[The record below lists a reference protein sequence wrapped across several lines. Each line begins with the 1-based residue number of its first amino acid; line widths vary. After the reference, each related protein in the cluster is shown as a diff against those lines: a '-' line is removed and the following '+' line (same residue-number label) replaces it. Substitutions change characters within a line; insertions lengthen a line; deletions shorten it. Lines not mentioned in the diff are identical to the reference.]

1 MINKKYFKQLEEQ
14 FVSLDEK
21 KRNLQKLSSDALHAA
36 KRAIFSFHRDDW
48 KTGEELLEYA
58 LKNLKEIE
66 KKYLSERLDSEGSFK
81 AAQEEYVEAELFRQF
96 LYKEDVGPIKKWQ
109 ADSDIY
115 LGGLTDTVG
124 EIVRYAVRKAT
135 SRDFNDVKRAQAC
148 IEEIVAVLMELNLTG
163 YLRTKFD
170 QAKQARHK
178 MEQVMYEVSLRAR
191 K

>member
-1 MINKKYFKQLEEQ
+1 MINKKYFKQLQDQ

-21 KRNLQKLSSDALHAA
+21 KRKLQKLSSDALHAS

-48 KTGEELLEYA
+48 KTGEDLLDGA

-81 AAQEEYVEAELFRQF
+81 AAQEEYVEAEIFRQF
-96 LYKEDVGPIKKWQ
+96 LYKEDIGPVKNWQ

-115 LGGLTDTVG
+115 LGGLTDAVG
-124 EIVRYAVRKAT
+124 EMVRYAVRKAT
-135 SRDFNDVKRAQAC
+135 SRDFHEVKRAQEA
-148 IEEIVAVLMELNLTG
+148 IEAIVAVLIELNLTG

>member
-1 MINKKYFKQLEEQ
+1 MINKKYFKQLDEQ
-14 FVSLDEK
+14 FKDLDDK
-21 KRNLQKLSSDALHAA
+21 KRKLQKLSGDALHAA
-36 KRAIFSFHRDDW
+36 KRAIFSFHLDDW
-48 KTGEELLEYA
+48 KTGEDLLEGA

-96 LYKEDVGPIKKWQ
+96 LYKEEIGEVKTWQ

-115 LGGLTDTVG
+115 LGGLTDAVG
-124 EIVRYAVRKAT
+124 EILRHAVRKAT
-135 SRDFNDVKRAQAC
+135 ARDFKEVERAQEA
-148 IEEIVAVLMELNLTG
+148 IEAIVGVLIELNLTG